1 MPAAAPPE
9 NEPERLK
16 VLRDLQL
23 LDTPPEDGLDKIT
36 ALLAQMLEAPI
47 SLVSLVDESRQ
58 WFKSCYGID
67 ARETDRESSFC
78 AHTILAEEALIVE
91 DATNDSRTS
100 DNSLVLGPPYIRAYL
115 GYPVKLN
122 GHNIGSICVIDTEPR
137 TFTQREIDLLRLA
150 ASWVE
155 REIQL
160 RDRGRLIETRDKFA
174 RRAYELFHHAPY
186 PLISLRSDGTIGEI
200 NMIGKGLWEIVGP
213 TLVTQHFSRGM
224 VGGSSI
230 REIVQRLVDE
240 GGASSLDPIRLDSE
254 HGNTFYLQP
263 SAVVD
268 PANPDGI
275 FLALFDQTELVLA
288 SQARS
293 AAEVDARKERSAN
306 LIEQR
311 EFMARLSHE
320 MRNSINGLVGLV
332 ELWKQDS
339 PTEEQMQ
346 HLESCVISLKELV
359 DDTLDYDQIQSGRL
373 SIEKHVF
380 DLKALCDEVS
390 TSSQAA
396 AALKNLAFVRKTVL
410 GQGYFVGDSLRIRQI
425 LNNLLSNSVKYTG
438 DGCISFEASLEEN
451 GVRFVVSD
459 TGEGM
464 SAEFQSKVFEPY
476 TQAAGMPRSSS
487 GGVGLG
493 LAIVGELVQHME
505 GSIGLQSSLGEG
517 STFEVFLPLPTAPP
531 EEKKQQIEELP
542 KLGLQV
548 LVVDDN
554 AINRTVMS
562 AQLLN
567 LGCEVDSAADGE
579 LALEYLEENHP
590 DLILLDCHMPKLD
603 GFETAR
609 RINVQPE
616 KYGNPII
623 VALTASVEP
632 HAEER
637 CREAGMHHF
646 LQKPLRFLDLYH
658 KLKDLVP
665 TSLTK

>member
-1 MPAAAPPE
+1 MPAAALPE
-9 NEPERLK
+9 NESDRLES
-16 VLRDLQL
+16 LRDLKI
-23 LDTPPEDGLDKIT
+23 LDTPPEDGLDRIT
-36 ALLAQMLEAPI
+36 TLLAQMLDAPI

-58 WFKSCYGID
+58 WFKSCVGLD
-67 ARETDRESSFC
+67 TRQTDRESSFC
-78 AHTILAEEALIVE
+78 AYTILADEPLVVE
-91 DATNDSRTS
+91 DAASDGRTS
-100 DNSLVLGPPYIRAYL
+100 DNPLVLGPPHIRSYL
-115 GYPVKLN
+115 GHPLKLN
-122 GHNIGSICVIDTEPR
+122 GYNIGSLCVIDTKPR
-137 TFTQREIDLLRLA
+137 VFSQREIDLVRLA

-160 RDRGRLIETRDKFA
+160 RDRGRLLEARDRSAK
-174 RRAYELFHHAPY
+174 RAYELFHHAPY
-186 PLISLRSDGTIGEI
+186 PLISLRADGSIGEI
-200 NMIGKGLWEIVGP
+200 NLIAKGLWEIVGP
-213 TLVTQHFSRGM
+213 TLVTEHFSRGM

-230 REIVQRLVDE
+230 SEIVLRLIDE
-240 GGASSLDPIRLDSE
+240 GGASSLDPIRLDSSQ
-254 HGNTFYLQP
+254 GDTFYLQP

-293 AAEVDARKERSAN
+293 LAELDARKERSAN

-320 MRNSINGLVGLV
+320 MRNSINGVLGLV
-332 ELWKQDS
+332 ELWKQGE
-339 PTEEQMQ
+339 PTKEQMRQ
-346 HLESCVISLKELV
+346 LESCVLSLKELV

-373 SIEKHVF
+373 SIEKHAF
-380 DLKALCDEVS
+380 DLIALCDEIS
-390 TSSQAA
+390 ASSQAA
-396 AALKNLAFVRKTVL
+396 AALKDLAFVRKTVL
-410 GQGYFVGDSLRIRQI
+410 GQGYFIGDSLRIRQI
-425 LNNLLSNSVKYTG
+425 LTNLLSNSVKYTG
-438 DGCISFEASLEEN
+438 EGCISFEASLQDG
-451 GVRFVVSD
+451 GVLFLVSD

-464 SAEFQSKVFEPY
+464 SAEFQTKVFEPY
-476 TQAAGMPRSSS
+476 TQAAGLPRSSV

-493 LAIVGELVQHME
+493 LAIVGELVHHME
-505 GSIGLQSSLGEG
+505 GSIKLQSSLGEG
-517 STFEVFLPLPTAPP
+517 STFEVFLPLPTAPV
-531 EEKKQQIEELP
+531 EQKKEHIEELP
-542 KLGLQV
+542 KLGLTV

-567 LGCEVDSAADGE
+567 LGCQVESAADGL
-579 LALEYLEENHP
+579 LALEYLEGHRP
-590 DLILLDCHMPKLD
+590 DLVLLDCHMPKLD

-609 RINVQPE
+609 RVNGQPE
-616 KYGNPII
+616 KYGNPVI

-658 KLKDLVP
+658 KLKDFHP
-665 TSLTK
+665 QSTP